1 MESFEDF
8 VMARGAALWR
18 SAWLLT
24 GDAGRAEDLV
34 QTALSKSWRHH
45 ARVAAGGGSF
55 EAYVRRAMVTTYTS
69 WWRRK
74 RPVEDLVGG
83 ILDHSGAT
91 LSDALDAQL
100 DVLSALKKLP
110 PQQRAVVVL
119 RYYEDLTELET
130 ARALNCSVGT
140 VKQHHSR
147 AIKALRKSP
156 LLAPKGEVERA

>member
-8 VMARGAALWR
+8 VAARGGALWR

-34 QTALSKSWRHH
+34 QTALSKSWRQHP
-45 ARVAAGGGSF
+45 RVEASGGSF

-74 RPVEDLVGG
+74 RPVEDLVSG
-83 ILDHSGAT
+83 IPDHSGASPT
-91 LSDALDAQL
+91 DALDAQL
-100 DVLSALKKLP
+100 DVLGALEDLP
-110 PQQRAVVVL
+110 PKQRAVVVL

-130 ARALNCSVGT
+130 ARALDCSVGA

-147 AIKALRKSP
+147 AIRALRQSP

>member
-1 MESFEDF
+1 MGSFEDF
-8 VMARGAALWR
+8 VAARGSALWR

-45 ARVAAGGGSF
+45 RRVDASGGSF

-69 WWRRK
+69 WWRRQ
-74 RPVEDLVGG
+74 RPVEDLMGG
-83 ILDHSGAT
+83 IPDHSTAS
-91 LSDALDAQL
+91 LSDAIDAQI
-100 DVLSALKKLP
+100 DVLTALKKLP
-110 PQQRAVVVL
+110 PKQRAVVVL

-130 ARALNCSVGT
+130 ARALNCSVGA

-147 AIKALRKSP
+147 AIRALRQSF
-156 LLAPKGEVERA
+156 LLSTKDEVERT